1 MSTDTPRQHG
11 RKRRQAPTH
20 ITLPAAVFSLPT
32 PQGSA
37 GSEGFKH
44 TFPSTPATRSLTP
57 ASEIR
62 NPFFIL
68 NEESPPAPVHPVGQ
82 RFRSGPITPPIR
94 RPALNAQI
102 SREHAFGDTRGIAQH
117 QDGQVSSAQDS
128 PTSCPVRTPAKS
140 KGRKELAIPS
150 PISSR
155 SPSRCSLVSEAR
167 SQPEVLSTKKK
178 STRPRARTVASEQ
191 NTPGIRWS
199 LETPSFRSSPCM
211 TPDVPGTPRQMSIS
225 EIPAFGCHN
234 IGRPVDIFGLA
245 ALQPPREAPPR
256 PKLIKRRTVAVLPD
270 HSLAFSK
277 IDAGVSGEGVP
288 TREVRK
294 TSSSK
299 SSRREPKHR
308 ETQNEHSMLAKAAN
322 IARWERD
329 TAASRVDAGL
339 NPISAG

>member
-1 MSTDTPRQHG
+1 MSTDTPRPQE
-11 RKRRQAPTH
+11 RKRRHAPTH

-32 PQGSA
+32 PQGSG
-37 GSEGFKH
+37 GSESFRH
-44 TFPSTPATRSLTP
+44 TFPSTPAARSLTP

-82 RFRSGPITPPIR
+82 RFRSGPVTPPIR
-94 RPALNAQI
+94 RPALTAQT
-102 SREHAFGDTRGIAQH
+102 SREHAFGDTRGIPQH
-117 QDGQVSSAQDS
+117 QDGQPPTAQDS
-128 PTSCPVRTPAKS
+128 PTSCPLRTPAKA

-150 PISSR
+150 PIPSR

-167 SQPEVLSTKKK
+167 SQPEVSKTKKK
-178 STRPRARTVASEQ
+178 TTRPRSRTVVSEQ
-191 NTPGIRWS
+191 STPGIRSS
-199 LETPSFRSSPCM
+199 LETPSFRSSPCV
-211 TPDVPGTPRQMSIS
+211 TPGVPGTPRQMSIS
-225 EIPAFGCHN
+225 EISVFACHN

-256 PKLIKRRTVAVLPD
+256 PKPAKRQAAAVLPD
-270 HSLAFSK
+270 HRLAFSK
-277 IDAGVSGEGVP
+277 IDAGVAGEGATTKP
-288 TREVRK
+288 VRK

-308 ETQNEHSMLAKAAN
+308 ETQNEHSSLAKIAN
-322 IARWERD
+322 VARWERE

-339 NPISAG
+339 APISAG